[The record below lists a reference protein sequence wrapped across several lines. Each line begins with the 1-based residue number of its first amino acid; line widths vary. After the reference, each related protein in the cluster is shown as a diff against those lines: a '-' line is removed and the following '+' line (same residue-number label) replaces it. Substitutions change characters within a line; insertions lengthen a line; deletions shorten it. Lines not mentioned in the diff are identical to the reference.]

1 MDLTKLFE
9 IQAGL
14 DYHITKEHPEKN
26 DENRL
31 SKKVL
36 ALQVE
41 LGECANEWRGF
52 KFWSNNQVSR
62 ENLLLE
68 EYVDCFHFLLSI
80 GNTLNFRNLLP
91 NKKPLDTEVVDLF
104 NLLFEHISFLRDKEC
119 QSLEFYSMVFQEF
132 TVLGEQLGFTW
143 EQVENAYLEKN
154 KINHER
160 QLSGY

>member
-1 MDLTKLFE
+1 MNLTKLFE

-14 DYHITKEHPEKN
+14 DYHITKEHPEQN

-52 KFWSNNQVSR
+52 KFWSNDQVAR

-68 EYVDCFHFLLSI
+68 EYVDCLHFLLSI
-80 GNTLNFRNLLP
+80 GNTLNFRYLLP
-91 NKKPLDTEVVDLF
+91 YKKPLETDVVDLF
-104 NLLFEHISFLRDKEC
+104 NLIFEHISFFTRQRVSKSRIL
-119 QSLEFYSMVFQEF
+119 LNGFQ
-132 TVLGEQLGFTW
+132 G
-143 EQVENAYLEKN
+143 
-154 KINHER
+154 IHR
-160 QLSGY
+160 IR